1 MPAATVLRYPYE
13 AITETTD
20 YFQISIK
27 AYDPK
32 DISQSTNITTG
43 TICDPENVSR
53 RDYWNPVPEQLVDN
67 GIILLPMPSNI
78 QDSNRVGYGPDS
90 LDAISALAA
99 SAVTGTINLGA
110 GLATGTKN
118 LADVKGGFQNI
129 LAEMDDAVAQGVGD
143 QVVNALAAQAASLI
157 PGANVTA
164 RQLLTRGTGRILNP
178 NMELLFSG
186 VELRQFTFQFKMT
199 PRDEKE
205 SSQVKSIIR
214 SLKKNMAPKIDTG
227 HDKATFL
234 STPNRFELAYRKGA
248 NNHPFLHK
256 FKQCA
261 LTSMGV
267 NYTGE
272 NVYATY
278 TDGTPISTIMN
289 LTFQELVP
297 IYDKDYN
304 DLDRK
309 GKYTED
315 FDDWQLRYRPQ
326 APTEGVGY

>member
-1 MPAATVLRYPYE
+1 MAAVSVLRYPYE

-32 DISQSTNITTG
+32 DISASTNITTG
-43 TICDPENVSR
+43 TICDPENVSKQS
-53 RDYWNPVPEQLVDN
+53 YGSPNPEQLVKD
-67 GIILLPMPSNI
+67 GVILLPMPSNI
-78 QDSNRVGYGPDS
+78 QDSNKVGYGPDS
-90 LDAISALAA
+90 LDAVSALAA
-99 SAVTGTINLGA
+99 SAVTGTIDLGS
-110 GLATGTKN
+110 GLAGGTKE
-118 LADVKGGFQNI
+118 LSDVKGGFQNI
-129 LAEMDDAVAQGVGD
+129 LTELDSARAQGIGD

-164 RQLLTRGTGRILNP
+164 QQLLTRGTGRILNP

-234 STPNRFELAYRKGA
+234 NTPNRFELAYRKGA
-248 NNHPFLHK
+248 HNHPFLHK

-289 LTFQELVP
+289 LTFHELVP

-304 DLDRK
+304 DLNTD
-309 GKYTED
+309 GKYTES
-315 FDDWQLRYRPQ
+315 FDDGQLTYKPQ
-326 APTEGVGY
+326 AQTEGVGY

>member
-43 TICDPENVSR
+43 TICDPENVSK
-53 RDYWNPVPEQLVDN
+53 RDYWNPVPEQLVEN

-90 LDAISALAA
+90 LDAVSALAA

-110 GLATGTKN
+110 GLAGGTKN
-118 LADVKGGFQNI
+118 LADIKPGFRQI
-129 LAEMDDAVAQGVGD
+129 LAEVDDAVAQGVGD

-186 VELRQFTFQFKMT
+186 VELRQFAFQFKMT

-234 STPNRFELAYRKGA
+234 NTPNRFELAYRKGA

-304 DLDRK
+304 DLNKD